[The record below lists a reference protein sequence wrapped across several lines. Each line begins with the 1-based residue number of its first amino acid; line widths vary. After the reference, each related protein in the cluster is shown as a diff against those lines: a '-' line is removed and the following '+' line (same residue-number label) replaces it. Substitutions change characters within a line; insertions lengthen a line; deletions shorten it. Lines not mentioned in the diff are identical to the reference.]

1 MLSRE
6 RGPGR
11 KSVVRAQHWPS
22 HWRLPG
28 TEPGRWGRQDLSLNR
43 EEDRL
48 RRKLHKDAEGM
59 GHGKSEMSADKET
72 DSFLSKTPSPEDS
85 SFSVR
90 THSLELY
97 FSQDLVLSQQV
108 FLIS

>member
-1 MLSRE
+1 M
-6 RGPGR
+6 
-11 KSVVRAQHWPS
+11 
-22 HWRLPG
+22 
-28 TEPGRWGRQDLSLNR
+28 SLNR

-48 RRKLHKDAEGM
+48 RRKRHKDTEGK
-59 GHGKSEMSADKET
+59 GRGEDKVKADREI
-72 DSFLSKTPSPEDS
+72 DFFLSKTPSPEDS

-108 FLIS
+108 LLIC